1 MALDLDTRQR
11 AMLQE
16 MGITVW
22 WPEPPAAEY
31 TTPAPAMPAE
41 HTPAPRQALP
51 VAESPGPAM
60 PPTAGAPATP
70 RPAPALRPPAAA
82 PGPAPALAQAPGAD
96 WTLCARAPVRLYP
109 ADATQGPC
117 WLVVVECPDPAA
129 PLAGDVGRLL
139 DNMLRALQRPGLPQ
153 VHCLPLE
160 RCAAGT
166 TPPPGSDPLAL
177 EAAVQAL
184 APDLVLLLGHVPARW
199 ALGLAEP
206 LGHLRTRP
214 HQVAGCTAVVSYDPA
229 FLLRSPATKA
239 AAWADLCGALAH
251 LAQRA
256 AGHPPG

>member
-41 HTPAPRQALP
+41 HTPAPRQAPP

-70 RPAPALRPPAAA
+70 RPTSAARAVPAAA
-82 PGPAPALAQAPGAD
+82 DPAPAPAAGGE
-96 WTLCARAPVRLYP
+96 WTLCARAPVRLY
-109 ADATQGPC
+109 ADEAAQGPC
-117 WLVVVECPDPAA
+117 WLVVVECPDPGN

-139 DNMLRALQRPGLPQ
+139 DNMLRALQRPGLPRA
-153 VHCLPLE
+153 HCLPLE

-166 TPPPGSDPLAL
+166 AQPPDSDRAAL
-177 EAAVQAL
+177 DAAVQAL

-206 LGHLRTRP
+206 LGHLRTRL

-239 AAWADLCGALAH
+239 AAWADLCGALSH
-251 LAQRA
+251 LAGRA
-256 AGHPPG
+256 AASPLG